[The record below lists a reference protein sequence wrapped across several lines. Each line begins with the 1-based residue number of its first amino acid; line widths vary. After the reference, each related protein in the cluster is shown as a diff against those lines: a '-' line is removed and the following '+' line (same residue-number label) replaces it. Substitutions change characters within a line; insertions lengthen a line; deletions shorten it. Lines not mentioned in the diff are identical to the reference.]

1 MSRPA
6 RPLAAPTSLRLREVA
21 ADAFAQGGLEGASL
35 NGILKRVE
43 MGKGSFYHHFA
54 DKAALHDW
62 VTEAISADLLAEVRP
77 PRLDTLTTES
87 FRPELSELLDRMGRI
102 AATRPELMDL
112 GRMFHNSAEV
122 TAERA
127 IARVR
132 STVIA
137 WVTDSLRTGQ
147 SLGVIRRNLPI
158 DLLTA
163 WTIASLTVIDQ
174 WVLTTTTPITAR
186 RAASD
191 TALENLWQLLTGE
204 AQPRT

>member
-21 ADAFAQGGLEGASL
+21 AAAFAQGGLEGASL

-62 VTEAISADLLAEVRP
+62 VTEAMSADLLAEVRP
-77 PRLDTLTTES
+77 PRLDTLTTQS

-112 GRMFHNSAEV
+112 GRMFHNSDEV
-122 TAERA
+122 NAERA

-147 SLGVIRRNLPI
+147 SLGVIRQNMPI
-158 DLLTA
+158 ELLTA
-163 WTIASLTVIDQ
+163 WTIASLTVIDL
-174 WVLTTTTPITAR
+174 WVLSTTTPITAR
-186 RAASD
+186 RAVSD
-191 TALENLWQLLTGE
+191 TALANLWQLLTGE
-204 AQPRT
+204 ERPRT